1 MTDQPESQPPAG
13 KTTSVFDIPIPAEG
27 SPLRNVIENEKL
39 AFDQG
44 NLDQDQR
51 RKHDNEIHGMRKWH
65 AWLLFGLT
73 VGWIIFLWIAL
84 LLDGFGQWFFPI
96 SDGYKYIKFEISDSV
111 MIAFMT
117 TTTTTVLGLYGIAAY
132 WLYGKPK
139 TAEIKA
145 PAKKDKKPS

>member
-13 KTTSVFDIPIPAEG
+13 TSISVFDIPIPAEG

-96 SDGYKYIKFEISDSV
+96 SDGYQYIKFEISDSV

-139 TAEIKA
+139 TAEIKV